1 MNYIDRKGFMY
12 GGADDFGYGVD
23 AGIGSSISSGPGG
36 GDPNAGDGGGGDN
49 DQGFNAQGAYFTP
62 KNQGILQNL
71 GDRFSSGA
79 RTIGD
84 YYKNNSRG
92 ILGSM
97 IGSALLGG
105 PLGLILGGYAGRNF
119 DSIRDRFYSDVETDE
134 NENTELRANP
144 FLTQFGV
151 MPNQKPDIFQ
161 EGPYPGI
168 PENQMANKPDYKVG
182 DISDKTFNAAIGS
195 GFNPYTGEEL
205 QPGEAQELEDQRN
218 NQSNLGLGSF
228 IV

>member
-84 YYKNNSRG
+84 YYQNNSRG

-119 DSIRDRFYSDVETDE
+119 DNLKQGFNNFTNRF
-134 NENTELRANP
+134 NTEDEGENNADNFPINQYQIPFDTLPQNNLTGLEYLRS
-144 FLTQFGV
+144 
-151 MPNQKPDIFQ
+151 I
-161 EGPYPGI
+161 Y
-168 PENQMANKPDYKVG
+168 PENFGPMA
-182 DISDKTFNAAIGS
+182 
-195 GFNPYTGEEL
+195 
-205 QPGEAQELEDQRN
+205 
-218 NQSNLGLGSF
+218 
-228 IV
+228 